1 MGVWRL
7 LRSQHLWRVDRTR
20 GEEMRSLT
28 ARDLGLE
35 VFCRSDLGAATATNS
50 QQARSN
56 AGGEFKHAAP
66 KAFLSEAS
74 LTSPL
79 KSGGCGLGNPKQQR
93 SPTQEFDEESTD
105 EGPDPY
111 DDMVEWELERSNRE

>member
-1 MGVWRL
+1 M
-7 LRSQHLWRVDRTR
+7 DRTR

-35 VFCRSDLGAATATNS
+35 VFCRSDLGAATGTNG
-50 QQARSN
+50 QQARAN

-66 KAFLSEAS
+66 KASS
-74 LTSPL
+74 
-79 KSGGCGLGNPKQQR
+79 
-93 SPTQEFDEESTD
+93 ESTD